1 MQGRQRN
8 GIFSAVG
15 IQGPELAQPSLTPLS
30 DRGLRHQPA
39 EDQLPGRIKPVSRQ
53 GSDHVPPDAA
63 LQGIKAFRR
72 LRTALA
78 GHHGDDGQRRLGFAA
93 TSHRGCPER

>member
-53 GSDHVPPDAA
+53 PWPGTTGMTVSDASDLRPRAIGGA
-63 LQGIKAFRR
+63 LSDEPQG
-72 LRTALA
+72 
-78 GHHGDDGQRRLGFAA
+78 
-93 TSHRGCPER
+93 